1 MEKSMTFK
9 VGTKYMFKNKNSRKY
24 LDISGNQTGNNA
36 NVQQYEYLA
45 DAPSE
50 RFFLHPLD
58 NNYYAMINVN
68 SGKVID
74 ISGNQTGNNANIQQY
89 EWLGEAPS
97 EFWYFHREAD
107 GYYVIESKHSGKVLD
122 IKGNSTANNANVQ
135 QYEFLHDAPSERFAV
150 EEAGSVSLPSI
161 NTQPLSPVPQYET
174 INDQL
179 PEETERVVTAFT
191 IVPAISVKDPHYGG
205 DTARQIKEN
214 PYYMV
219 VKKQWWKKQEAYVLA
234 PSEKYTFET
243 KTGIKQTDQE
253 TATKTVSWSIGADMG
268 FSFKGFSLGMSSQYS
283 TQLQTSI
290 SHTTEQL
297 KEEVNRHEIINPFSE
312 RMAYSRY
319 ILTTEYSVQRKNG
332 TIVNAP
338 WTMTD
343 KTKAHAVTFP
353 KSKENVSN
361 DNTKQISKSESVN

>member
-1 MEKSMTFK
+1 MTFK
-9 VGTKYMFKNKNSRKY
+9 VGMKYMFKNKNSRKY
-24 LDISGNQTGNNA
+24 LDISGNETGNNA
-36 NVQQYEYLA
+36 NVQQYEYLK

-58 NNYYAMINVN
+58 NNYYAMINLN

-74 ISGNQTGNNANIQQY
+74 ISGNETGNNANIQQF
-89 EWLGEAPS
+89 EWLGDAPS
-97 EFWYFHREAD
+97 EYWYFHREAD

-122 IKGNSTANNANVQ
+122 ISGNETGNNANVQ
-135 QYEFLHDAPSERFAV
+135 QFEFLADAPSERFAV

-191 IVPAISVKDPHYGG
+191 IVPAISVKDPHYGE
-205 DTARQIKEN
+205 DTAKQIKEN

-219 VKKQWWKKQEAYVLA
+219 VKKQWWKKQESYVLA
-234 PSEKYTFET
+234 PGETYKYTS
-243 KTGIKQTDQE
+243 KTGIKVTDQE

-268 FSFKGFSLGMSSQYS
+268 FSFKGFSVGMSSQYS
-283 TQLQTSI
+283 TQLQASI

-297 KEEVNRHEIINPFSE
+297 KEETWDHEIKNPSSN

-332 TIVNAP
+332 TLVNSP

-343 KTKAHAVTFP
+343 KTRTHAVTYP
-353 KSKENVSN
+353 NAEEKALNENAKQLSKV
-361 DNTKQISKSESVN
+361 ESVN

>member
-1 MEKSMTFK
+1 MTFK
-9 VGTKYMFKNKNSRKY
+9 VGMKYMFKNKNSRKY
-24 LDISGNQTGNNA
+24 LDISGNETGNNA
-36 NVQQYEYLA
+36 NVQQYEYLK

-58 NNYYAMINVN
+58 NNYYAMINLN

-74 ISGNQTGNNANIQQY
+74 ISGNETGNNANIQQF
-89 EWLGEAPS
+89 EWLGDAPS
-97 EFWYFHREAD
+97 EYWYFHREAD

-122 IKGNSTANNANVQ
+122 ISGNETGNNANVQ
-135 QYEFLHDAPSERFAV
+135 QFEFLADAPSERFAV

-161 NTQPLSPVPQYET
+161 STQPLSPVPQYET

-205 DTARQIKEN
+205 DTAKQIKEN

-219 VKKQWWKKQEAYVLA
+219 VKRQWWKKQESYVLA
-234 PSEKYTFET
+234 PSERYDFVTT
-243 KTGIKQTDQE
+243 TGIRVTDQE

-268 FSFKGFSLGMSSQYS
+268 FNFKGFSLGMSSQYS
-283 TQLQTSI
+283 QELQTSI

-297 KEEVNRHEIINPFSE
+297 KEETQEHHITNPFAE

-319 ILTTEYSVQRKNG
+319 ILTTEYYVQRKNG

-343 KTKAHAVTFP
+343 KTNAHAVTYP
-353 KSKENVSN
+353 KSKENVLN
-361 DNTKQISKSESVN
+361 ENIKQLQKNESVN